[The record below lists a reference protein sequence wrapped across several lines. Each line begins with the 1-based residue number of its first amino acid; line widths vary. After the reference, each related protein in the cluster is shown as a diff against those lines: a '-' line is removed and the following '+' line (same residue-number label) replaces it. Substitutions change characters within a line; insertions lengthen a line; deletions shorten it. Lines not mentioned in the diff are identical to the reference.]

1 MGDDEAPAAAA
12 DPPPPPAAVRVE
24 VDVIVAVHNASS
36 TLRGAVA
43 SALGQRRGRE
53 DDGGGLPPSWP
64 AAGERGDDGAPP
76 PPPTTGRRRRCR
88 LEIAVHVCCYDDGSS
103 DGSRELLRRIAEEHR
118 GEVARGGA
126 GGEEEGIA
134 GGAAQERDE
143 DRTAPAPAPALA
155 SRQEASVA
163 PAASDKELAVVAS
176 LAVRGR
182 TDVRASGPGGPGG
195 MLLETHLHVAA
206 SPDGASRGAGYARNR
221 AVEMRP
227 ALWRRRQSEV
237 RNRPGGGE
245 DDEDETHHHQF
256 LCLLDSDDVMSEDRV
271 WTQVRHL
278 LSLSPRDRDRCVLGC
293 GFARDPPD
301 STWHYA
307 RWANSLPEERLG
319 LERYREVTVV
329 QPTWVRR
336 LHGKMPAPAAA
347 RSSPS
352 LSFFLLLFS
361 RCLLL

>member
-1 MGDDEAPAAAA
+1 
-12 DPPPPPAAVRVE
+12 VRVE
-24 VDVIVAVHNASS
+24 VDVIVPVHNASAA
-36 TLRGAVA
+36 LRGAIA
-43 SALGQRRGRE
+43 SALGQRRGRD
-53 DDGGGLPPSWP
+53 DDGGGAWPP
-64 AAGERGDDGAPP
+64 AGEQGGEDHDAPP
-76 PPPTTGRRRRCR
+76 RRRRCR
-88 LEIAVHVCCYDDGSS
+88 LEVAVHVCCYDDGSS
-103 DGSRELLRRIAEEHR
+103 DGSWEMLQRVADEHR

-126 GGEEEGIA
+126 GGEQSGA
-134 GGAAQERDE
+134 AAGGSSGGAADADGEREE
-143 DRTAPAPAPALA
+143 DGTA
-155 SRQEASVA
+155 S
-163 PAASDKELAVVAS
+163 AASGELAVAVAS
-176 LAVRGR
+176 CTVRGR
-182 TDVRASGPGGPGG
+182 TEVQTSGPGGPGG